1 MIGGKGYGPGPAE
14 MEESRK
20 GTEKGAGGVF
30 FFTSLVRVATP
41 FMHPGRKLI
50 CVLITADGGPLPRV
64 HPAYDQSP

>member
-30 FFTSLVRVATP
+30 LPHS
-41 FMHPGRKLI
+41 
-50 CVLITADGGPLPRV
+50 CVWQLHSCI
-64 HPAYDQSP
+64 PAAN